1 MGRSKAYGRRKPRR
15 RVRAGQ
21 KTLMRPP
28 YRVRVPKPLT
38 QREEKELKRK
48 NMKNLI
54 NLFIDDI
61 KNENL
66 SRQEIIKYGV
76 IAPLVFYILFLIE
89 QIINAL

>member
-1 MGRSKAYGRRKPRR
+1 MHGLSLNAATMYVWCVKWAKAPPADGRF
-15 RVRAGQ
+15 
-21 KTLMRPP
+21 
-28 YRVRVPKPLT
+28 PKPLT

-61 KNENL
+61 KIENL
-66 SRQEIIKYGV
+66 NRHEIIRYGV
-76 IAPLVFYILFLIE
+76 IAPLVFYILILIE

>member
-1 MGRSKAYGRRKPRR
+1 VSLSHRLFLNAATWKGACSQATNAEG
-15 RVRAGQ
+15 G
-21 KTLMRPP
+21 
-28 YRVRVPKPLT
+28 
-38 QREEKELKRK
+38 KELKRK

-66 SRQEIIKYGV
+66 SRQEIIRYGV

>member
-1 MGRSKAYGRRKPRR
+1 
-15 RVRAGQ
+15 
-21 KTLMRPP
+21 
-28 YRVRVPKPLT
+28 
-38 QREEKELKRK
+38 
-48 NMKNLI
+48 MKNLI

-76 IAPLVFYILFLIE
+76 IAPLFFYISFLIE

>member
-1 MGRSKAYGRRKPRR
+1 M
-15 RVRAGQ
+15 
-21 KTLMRPP
+21 
-28 YRVRVPKPLT
+28 VRVPKPLT
-38 QREEKELKRK
+38 QGEEKELKR
-48 NMKNLI
+48 NDMKNLI

-66 SRQEIIKYGV
+66 SRKEIIRYGV

>member
-1 MGRSKAYGRRKPRR
+1 MSFSTGFS
-15 RVRAGQ
+15 
-21 KTLMRPP
+21 LMRPP
-28 YRVRVPKPLT
+28 ERVRVPKPLT

-66 SRQEIIKYGV
+66 SRQEIIRYGV

>member
-1 MGRSKAYGRRKPRR
+1 
-15 RVRAGQ
+15 
-21 KTLMRPP
+21 
-28 YRVRVPKPLT
+28 
-38 QREEKELKRK
+38 
-48 NMKNLI
+48 MKNLI

-66 SRQEIIKYGV
+66 SRKEIIRYGV

>member
-1 MGRSKAYGRRKPRR
+1 
-15 RVRAGQ
+15 
-21 KTLMRPP
+21 
-28 YRVRVPKPLT
+28 
-38 QREEKELKRK
+38 
-48 NMKNLI
+48 MKNLI

-76 IAPLVFYILFLIE
+76 IAPLVFYILSQIE

>member
-1 MGRSKAYGRRKPRR
+1 
-15 RVRAGQ
+15 
-21 KTLMRPP
+21 MRPP
-28 YRVRVPKPLT
+28 ERVRVPKPLT

-66 SRQEIIKYGV
+66 SRQEIISTV
-76 IAPLVFYILFLIE
+76 LLHRLFFTFYSWS
-89 QIINAL
+89 NR

>member
-1 MGRSKAYGRRKPRR
+1 
-15 RVRAGQ
+15 
-21 KTLMRPP
+21 MREVCDHWGAPP
-28 YRVRVPKPLT
+28 AIWQASQAT
-38 QREEKELKRK
+38 NAEGGKELKRK

-66 SRQEIIKYGV
+66 NRQEIIKYGV
-76 IAPLVFYILFLIE
+76 IAPLVIYILFLIE

>member
-1 MGRSKAYGRRKPRR
+1 M
-15 RVRAGQ
+15 
-21 KTLMRPP
+21 
-28 YRVRVPKPLT
+28 VRVPKPLT

-66 SRQEIIKYGV
+66 NRHEIIKYGV
-76 IAPLVFYILFLIE
+76 IAPLVVYILFLIE

>member
-1 MGRSKAYGRRKPRR
+1 
-15 RVRAGQ
+15 
-21 KTLMRPP
+21 MRPP
-28 YRVRVPKPLT
+28 SIWCVKTGASPSQAT
-38 QREEKELKRK
+38 NAEGGGKELKRK

-66 SRQEIIKYGV
+66 NRQEIIKYGV
-76 IAPLVFYILFLIE
+76 IAPLVVYILFLIE

>member
-1 MGRSKAYGRRKPRR
+1 
-15 RVRAGQ
+15 
-21 KTLMRPP
+21 MRPP
-28 YRVRVPKPLT
+28 ERVRVPKPLT

-66 SRQEIIKYGV
+66 NRQEIIRYGV
-76 IAPLVFYILFLIE
+76 IAPLVIYILILIE

>member
-1 MGRSKAYGRRKPRR
+1 
-15 RVRAGQ
+15 
-21 KTLMRPP
+21 MRPP
-28 YRVRVPKPLT
+28 ERVRVPKPLT

-76 IAPLVFYILFLIE
+76 IAPLVVYILIQIE

>member
-1 MGRSKAYGRRKPRR
+1 
-15 RVRAGQ
+15 
-21 KTLMRPP
+21 MRPP
-28 YRVRVPKPLT
+28 ERVRVPKPLT

-66 SRQEIIKYGV
+66 SRLEIIKYGV
-76 IAPLVFYILFLIE
+76 IAPLVFYILIQIE